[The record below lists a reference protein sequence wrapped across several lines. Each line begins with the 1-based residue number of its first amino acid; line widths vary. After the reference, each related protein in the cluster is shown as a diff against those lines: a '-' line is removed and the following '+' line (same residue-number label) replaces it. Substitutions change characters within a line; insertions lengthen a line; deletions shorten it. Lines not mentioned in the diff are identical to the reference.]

1 MMLWD
6 LNSNREALLL
16 VEITIKD
23 DELQG
28 NKELTERLR
37 GLVLELRSNITN
49 TVTSE
54 FMTAQGT
61 HVPD

>member
-1 MMLWD
+1 MLWD